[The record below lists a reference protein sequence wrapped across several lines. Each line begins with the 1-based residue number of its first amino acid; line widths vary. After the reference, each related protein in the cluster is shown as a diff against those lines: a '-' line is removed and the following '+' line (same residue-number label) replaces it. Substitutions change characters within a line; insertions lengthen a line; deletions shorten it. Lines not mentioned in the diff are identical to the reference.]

1 VHGGR
6 AFPLRIADR
15 DAMVRR
21 GRWQGGTMPPP
32 GSASHDAAHDAAH
45 ALDLDAL
52 LASVADED
60 GGQVDDSI
68 PQLADADPRLVGIA
82 LVTPDGRTHAAGD
95 SAHLFSIQS
104 AVKPFLFAL
113 ALADTDGAA
122 LDRVGI
128 EPTGEA
134 FDAIKL
140 ESGTGRPPNPMVN
153 AGAILTASLVR
164 GTGLEERNARILA
177 GLSAFAGR
185 DLEVDEDVAEAEQLH
200 GDRNHAL
207 AHLMRSEGTLHVS
220 ADDAVAA
227 YARACAVRVSA
238 EILAAMGATLA
249 CGGRNPLTGSRVVPQ
264 DVARDVV
271 SVMATCGVYDG
282 SGRWMRQVGVPAKSS
297 VSGAIVLSAPGRLGA
312 AVFSPPLDDQGTSVR
327 GAVLAGALADGL
339 GLHAFGAA
347 GDRD

>member
-1 VHGGR
+1 
-6 AFPLRIADR
+6 
-15 DAMVRR
+15 M
-21 GRWQGGTMPPP
+21 TPP
-32 GSASHDAAHDAAH
+32 GSAPHDPAHDAAH

-52 LASVADED
+52 LAGVADED

-68 PQLADADPRLVGIA
+68 PQLAETDPSLAGIA

-95 SAHLFSIQS
+95 SAHPFSIQS

-122 LDRVGI
+122 LDAVGI

-153 AGAILTASLVR
+153 AT
-164 GTGLEERNARILA
+164 LEERTERILA

-185 DLEVDEDVAEAEQLH
+185 DLEVDEDVAECEQLL

-227 YARACAVRVSA
+227 YARACAVLVTPK
-238 EILAAMGATLA
+238 ILAAMGATLA
-249 CGGRNPLTGSRVVPQ
+249 AGGRNPLTGSRVVSAE
-264 DVARDVV
+264 VARDVV

-282 SGRWMRQVGVPAKSS
+282 SGRWMRRVGVPAKSS
-297 VSGAIVLSAPGRLGA
+297 VSGAIVLAAPGRLGA

-327 GAVLAGALADGL
+327 GAVLARELAEQL
-339 GLHAFGAA
+339 GLHAFGGA
-347 GDRD
+347 GE

>member
-1 VHGGR
+1 
-6 AFPLRIADR
+6 
-15 DAMVRR
+15 M
-21 GRWQGGTMPPP
+21 TPP
-32 GSASHDAAHDAAH
+32 GSAPHDAAHG
-45 ALDLDAL
+45 LDLDAL
-52 LASVADED
+52 LARVAGED
-60 GGQVDDSI
+60 GGEVDDSI
-68 PQLADADPRLVGIA
+68 PQLADADPSLAGIA

-95 SAHLFSIQS
+95 SAHPFSIQS

-113 ALADTDGAA
+113 ALADTDGDA
-122 LDRVGI
+122 LDAVGI

-164 GTGLEERNARILA
+164 GSDLEERTERILA

-185 DLEVDEDVAEAEQLH
+185 DLEVDDAVAESEQLH

-227 YARACAVRVSA
+227 YARACAVLVSA

-249 CGGRNPLTGSRVVPQ
+249 CGGRNPLTGSQVVP
-264 DVARDVV
+264 R
-271 SVMATCGVYDG
+271 AT
-282 SGRWMRQVGVPAKSS
+282 SR
-297 VSGAIVLSAPGRLGA
+297 
-312 AVFSPPLDDQGTSVR
+312 GTSSR
-327 GAVLAGALADGL
+327 
-339 GLHAFGAA
+339 
-347 GDRD
+347 

>member
-1 VHGGR
+1 MT
-6 AFPLRIADR
+6 A
-15 DAMVRR
+15 
-21 GRWQGGTMPPP
+21 P
-32 GSASHDAAHDAAH
+32 GSTPHDPAHDAAH
-45 ALDLDAL
+45 ALDLDRL
-52 LASVADED
+52 LAGVAHED
-60 GGQVDDSI
+60 GGEVDDSI
-68 PQLADADPRLVGIA
+68 PQLAETDPQLAGIA

-95 SAHLFSIQS
+95 SVHPFSIQS

-122 LDRVGI
+122 LDEVGI

-164 GTGLEERNARILA
+164 GTTLEERMERILA
-177 GLSAFAGR
+177 GLSAFAGE
-185 DLEVDEDVAEAEQLH
+185 DLVVDEEVAECEQLL

-227 YARACAVRVSA
+227 YARACAVLVTP
-238 EILAAMGATLA
+238 EILAAMGATLGS
-249 CGGRNPLTGSRVVPQ
+249 GGRNPITRSRVVSAE
-264 DVARDVV
+264 VARDVV

-282 SGRWMRQVGVPAKSS
+282 SCRWMRQVGVPAKSS
-297 VSGAIVLSAPGRLGA
+297 VSGAIVLAAPGRLGA

-327 GAVLAGALADGL
+327 GAVLARDLADRL
-339 GLHAFGAA
+339 GLHAFGGA
-347 GDRD
+347 GE